1 MNKESYSYYKNA
13 YRANKKYR
21 VLKGS
26 DDYGEMLTKDEY
38 KDMRDAG
45 MSTKEIVYNQFHF
58 YHRDTA
64 KKIQE
69 NLLDQGF
76 KVSMKN
82 IQARNYTQ
90 EIYDAMSET
99 YHTLTQ
105 SMSSKAAAALIS
117 YTYYGS
123 P

>member
-21 VLKGS
+21 VSKGS

-38 KDMRDAG
+38 NDMRDAG

-58 YHRDTA
+58 YHRDIA

-82 IQARNYTQ
+82 IQARTYTQ
-90 EIYDAMSET
+90 EIYDAMDET
-99 YHTLTQ
+99 YHMLKQ

-123 P
+123 

>member
-1 MNKESYSYYKNA
+1 MNKESYSYYKTA
-13 YRANKKYR
+13 YKANKRYR

-26 DDYGEMLTKDEY
+26 DDFGEMLTKAEY
-38 KDMRDAG
+38 NEMRDAG
-45 MSTKEIVYNQFHF
+45 MNTKEIVYNQFHF

-64 KKIQE
+64 QKIQK
-69 NLLDQGF
+69 NLLEQGF

-90 EIYDAMSET
+90 EIYDAMNET
-99 YHTLTQ
+99 YHALTQ
-105 SMSSKAAAALIS
+105 SMSSKEAAALIS

-123 P
+123 

>member
-21 VLKGS
+21 VSKGS

-38 KDMRDAG
+38 NDMRDAG
-45 MSTKEIVYNQFHF
+45 MNTKEIVYNQFHF

-69 NLLDQGF
+69 SILKEGD
-76 KVSMKN
+76 KVSLKD
-82 IQARNYTQ
+82 IQNKHFSK
-90 EIYDAMSET
+90 EVYDAISRT
-99 YHTLTQ
+99 YKELRKTLGATE
-105 SMSSKAAAALIS
+105 AATLIS
-117 YTYYGS
+117 YTFYGS
-123 P
+123 

>member
-21 VLKGS
+21 VSKGS

-38 KDMRDAG
+38 NDMRDAG

-76 KVSMKN
+76 KVSIKN

>member
-21 VLKGS
+21 VSKGS

-38 KDMRDAG
+38 NDMRDAG

-64 KKIQE
+64 QKIQK

-82 IQARNYTQ
+82 IQARNYTK
-90 EIYDAMSET
+90 EIYDTMNET
-99 YHTLTQ
+99 YHMLTQ

-123 P
+123 

>member
-38 KDMRDAG
+38 NDMRDAG

-82 IQARNYTQ
+82 IQARNYTK
-90 EIYDAMSET
+90 EIYDTMNET
-99 YHTLTQ
+99 YHMLTQ

-123 P
+123 